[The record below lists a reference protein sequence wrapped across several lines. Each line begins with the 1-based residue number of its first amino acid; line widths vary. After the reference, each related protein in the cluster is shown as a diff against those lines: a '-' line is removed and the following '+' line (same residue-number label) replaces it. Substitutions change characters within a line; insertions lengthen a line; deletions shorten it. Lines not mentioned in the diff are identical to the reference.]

1 MLQTHASPAP
11 PTPADIEPRQGSGSP
26 FHAKH
31 SLGLGTTV
39 VRRTV
44 GSRGWAWDIDAMD
57 AIVHGCFPCSMTGDV
72 WQCLATARLPFSPS
86 SSSHSLPNLPTL
98 HCPAAS
104 SGISVFSR
112 KLLHRARTEVLS
124 GVPVCQYFPPFW
136 TCNSGIHTPL
146 GPFQHPRG
154 QNLIT
159 GFGLLC
165 PTVPPLYFELPPIDQ
180 TETHQSG

>member
-72 WQCLATARLPFSPS
+72 WQCLAMSGNCSSAILSQFFLPLVAQSADS
-86 SSSHSLPNLPTL
+86 SLP
-98 HCPAAS
+98 
-104 SGISVFSR
+104 
-112 KLLHRARTEVLS
+112 
-124 GVPVCQYFPPFW
+124 
-136 TCNSGIHTPL
+136 
-146 GPFQHPRG
+146 RG
-154 QNLIT
+154 
-159 GFGLLC
+159 F
-165 PTVPPLYFELPPIDQ
+165 
-180 TETHQSG
+180 